1 MLHCAVFPEPGLQ
14 AKEPFLIFTI
24 VRSLEHGSHDAAKA
38 INANLSPS
46 KVQES
51 EFPRKM
57 RQLA

>member
-14 AKEPFLIFTI
+14 AKEPTI
-24 VRSLEHGSHDAAKA
+24 VRSLEHGSHEAAKA